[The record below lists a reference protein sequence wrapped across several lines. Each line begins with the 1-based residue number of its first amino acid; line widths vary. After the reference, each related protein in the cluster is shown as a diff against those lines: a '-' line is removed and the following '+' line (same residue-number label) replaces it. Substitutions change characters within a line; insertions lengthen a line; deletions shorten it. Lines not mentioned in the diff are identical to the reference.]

1 MSRADRRWKR
11 KASLRLRAQMR
22 RYLKT
27 PAGRAQLAAAKA
39 RKINSAS
46 TMTAQPVIIE
56 TEPTR

>member
-27 PAGRAQLAAAKA
+27 PAGRAALAAAKA
-39 RKINSAS
+39 RQINESS
-46 TMTAQPVIIE
+46 TLTANSITI
-56 TEPTR
+56 PTRPAS